1 MSEETGELIQQYK
14 RRFRNGNGA
23 EYTIQTWGRRIEDGT
38 WVGWLEYHPL
48 EDGLDVRRTSPETT
62 QPGRREL
69 SYWSSGLERGY
80 LEKSYKRA
88 R

>member
-1 MSEETGELIQQYK
+1 MADETGELIQQYK
-14 RRFRNGNGA
+14 RRFRNGSGA
-23 EYTIQTWGRRIEDGT
+23 EYTIQTWGRRDENGS

-48 EDGLDVRRTSPETT
+48 EDGLAVKRTPPETT

-69 SYWSSGLERGY
+69 SYWSSGLERRY
-80 LEKSYKRA
+80 LEERYNRA